1 MIPLTIWIVDNSS
14 SMLIMD
20 GKRLVETK
28 SQQDV
33 KLAPCSRWEELQET
47 VQYHAQ
53 LAALLEA
60 PTKFILLNTPIAG
73 GSGSGSGCPQEMTI
87 AERGSELVQEDLQQF
102 MQHFSTVQPLG
113 VTPLTKHLKRLYQSI
128 PHLENRMVLVVA
140 TDGRP
145 TDDYG
150 YTSFHVDQ
158 EFEHALRQLQSKAW
172 IVIRLCTNDDKII
185 QYYQK
190 LDDQLELSLEVLD
203 DYLDEAK
210 EVHGYNPWLTY
221 SLCLHR
227 CREMGMS
234 CHGLYRWL
242 DLLDERLLTRAELS
256 NALQV
261 LGLAPRDDKGFFLS
275 PDDDDNWDE
284 FCRGVQKQQ
293 TSLLLQQQQ
302 TNSESLGSCAFLP
315 WNPIQKKPKP
325 WIDIKSLQRHGQKSS
340 YSSWIGVIVVL
351 ILAMIVQFVLR
362 GDIE

>member
-14 SMLIMD
+14 SMLMTD
-20 GKRLVETK
+20 GKRLVETT

-33 KLAPCSRWEELQET
+33 RLASCSRWQELHET

-60 PTKFILLNTPIAG
+60 PTKFILLNKPSAG
-73 GSGSGSGCPQEMTI
+73 GGSCPQEMTI
-87 AERGSELVQEDLQQF
+87 AERGSDFIQEDLEQF
-102 MQHFSTVQPLG
+102 LEAFSTVQPLG
-113 VTPLTKHLKRLYQSI
+113 MTPLTLHLKRIYQSI
-128 PHLENRMVLVVA
+128 QHLENRIVLVLA

-145 TDDYG
+145 TDEFG
-150 YTSFHVDQ
+150 YSSAQVDQ
-158 EFEHALRQLQSKAW
+158 EFEQALRQLQNKAW
-172 IVIRLCTNDDKII
+172 IVIRLCTNDDRIL

-242 DLLDERLLTRAELS
+242 DLLDERMLTRAEIS
-256 NALQV
+256 DALQV
-261 LGLAPRDDKGFFLS
+261 LGLAPRDANGFFLGT
-275 PDDDDNWDE
+275 DDWDE
-284 FCRGVQKQQ
+284 FCRGVQEQQ
-293 TSLLLQQQQ
+293 QQQQQQQQSLQQQRP
-302 TNSESLGSCAFLP
+302 NESLRPSTEFLP
-315 WNPIQKKPKP
+315 WNPITKKPKP
-325 WIDIKSLQRHGQKSS
+325 WIDLRSLQRHGQKSS
-340 YSSWIGVIVVL
+340 CSWIGVVVVL
-351 ILAMIVQFVLR
+351 MLAIMVHFVLR
-362 GDIE
+362 DA